1 MSEIASN
8 DYLECLLKSW
18 SIKPTESQSWLN
30 QLRSQAIDRVSAQ
43 KLPTKRDEEW
53 RFTDI
58 SSLTH
63 LPYRPSQSECALQ
76 ASDIEHLYLNEA
88 ENRLVFVDG
97 HYSPELSKIVD
108 QAALVIG
115 NLPEF

>member
-43 KLPTKRDEEW
+43 KLPTKRDE
-53 RFTDI
+53 
-58 SSLTH
+58 
-63 LPYRPSQSECALQ
+63 
-76 ASDIEHLYLNEA
+76 
-88 ENRLVFVDG
+88 
-97 HYSPELSKIVD
+97 
-108 QAALVIG
+108 
-115 NLPEF
+115 